1 MEKKS
6 LYIETE
12 RLIVRS
18 VRESDAEVLYRVKTD
33 PRVLEYCPD
42 LFDIDAGPE
51 DMPKYIRAFTKLE
64 EEGDPDPWRVYPIEN
79 RETGEVMGCLTAS
92 LQNMLREYELGW
104 MMLGQFTKQ
113 GYASEAAAAYAEYF
127 SKTRGIDYMIAVMD
141 VDNPASRRTA
151 EKAGFRLFEKRTVY
165 DYSYGRYCDDYLY
178 LRRYSSECTLKERFY
193 GDVPYYGRFTSDK
206 PDL

>member
-18 VRESDAEVLYRVKTD
+18 VRESDAEVLYRIKTD
-33 PRVLEYCPD
+33 PRVMEYCPD
-42 LFDIDAGPE
+42 LFDVDAGRE
-51 DMPKYIRAFTKLE
+51 DMPKYIRGFLRLE

-127 SKTRGIDYMIAVMD
+127 SKTRGSRSWTSTIPRRAARRKK
-141 VDNPASRRTA
+141 PASGCLKSGRSTTTHTA
-151 EKAGFRLFEKRTVY
+151 GTATII
-165 DYSYGRYCDDYLY
+165 CT
-178 LRRYSSECTLKERFY
+178 SEDIF
-193 GDVPYYGRFTSDK
+193 PSAH
-206 PDL
+206 